1 MKIKDPQR
9 LNDDLRRIRS
19 TLNKAD
25 HLELC
30 IGTQLLEVFEL
41 DDQRRDLLGAML
53 KKLEELVNV

>member
-9 LNDDLRRIRS
+9 LTDDLRRIKS

-30 IGTQLLEVFEL
+30 ISTQLLEVFEL

-53 KKLEELVNV
+53 KKLEEIIE

>member
-9 LNDDLRRIRS
+9 LTDDLKRIRS
-19 TLNKAD
+19 TLSKAD
-25 HLELC
+25 HIELC

-53 KKLEELVNV
+53 KKLEEMIGE

>member
-9 LNDDLRRIRS
+9 LTDDLKRIRL
-19 TLNKAD
+19 TLKKAD

-53 KKLEELVNV
+53 KKLEEMIGE